1 MQWFRS
7 SGLAPISIH
16 ALREEGDR
24 RSSRPS
30 PRSP

>member
-16 ALREEGDR
+16 ALREEGDLTR
-24 RSSRPS
+24 WISI
-30 PRSP
+30 